1 MLKTLVRTSFDK
13 TITSLVCNNDEFMII
28 GIRKTLVHTR
38 RTNVLALRTTVS
50 GDQYNY
56 EFITSTY

>member
-13 TITSLVCNNDEFMII
+13 TITSLVCNNDKFIII